1 MAFEMTPLP
10 ALPATVG
17 RAFFPALS
25 CHGCA
30 YFGFALT
37 KMRTHCVGLKIRSPL
52 GARDVITGLLPNW
65 RSLVCGTCLCLPFL
79 SWMGRGVLGFLL
91 LQNSGLSFTMTIPPQ
106 FQSLSMS
113 LMSPASTSVPLSDT
127 FPSRPW

>member
-1 MAFEMTPLP
+1 MLLFFGGEGMAFEMTPLP

-37 KMRTHCVGLKIRSPL
+37 KMPTHCVGLKIRSPL
-52 GARDVITGLLPNW
+52 GARDVITFAQ
-65 RSLVCGTCLCLPFL
+65 SEESCLWDL
-79 SWMGRGVLGFLL
+79 
-91 LQNSGLSFTMTIPPQ
+91 
-106 FQSLSMS
+106 SLSPFPIEDGQRSIGISAASKQWAFLHHDHPSTVLELEHVIDFSS
-113 LMSPASTSVPLSDT
+113 LYIPAVI
-127 FPSRPW
+127 